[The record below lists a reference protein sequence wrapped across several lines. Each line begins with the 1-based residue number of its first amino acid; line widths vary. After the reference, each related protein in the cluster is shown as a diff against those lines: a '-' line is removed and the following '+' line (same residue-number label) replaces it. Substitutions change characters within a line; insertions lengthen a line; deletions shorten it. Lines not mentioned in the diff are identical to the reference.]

1 MRSQYSE
8 KSQIYYDAAVDLMKG
23 SGYYS
28 PIPHIAYYSC
38 MLRMFHIWYVE
49 KQMSEIYLKI
59 LPDGS
64 YTKDVHNQLANQFKL
79 LVIERYKKTDV
90 TKGRIFEKHLGDLK
104 KLRVKADYK
113 NESISSDDSK
123 KAIDLCDVILTIL
136 KSLI

>member
-1 MRSQYSE
+1 
-8 KSQIYYDAAVDLMKG
+8 
-23 SGYYS
+23 
-28 PIPHIAYYSC
+28 
-38 MLRMFHIWYVE
+38 MFHIWYVE
-49 KQMSEIYLKI
+49 KQMSEIDLKK

>member
-1 MRSQYSE
+1 MSIQYCE
-8 KSQIYYDAAVDLMKG
+8 KSQIYYDSLLDLMKG

-49 KQMSEIYLKI
+49 KQMSEIDLKI

-79 LVIERYKKTDV
+79 FVIKRYKKTDV
-90 TKGRIFEKHLGDLK
+90 TKGRIFERHLGDLK

-113 NESISSDDSK
+113 NETISSDYSK
-123 KAIDLCDVILTIL
+123 KAIDLCDEILTLL